1 MRDAE
6 ELWGGPRGNGENEGE
21 LRRWAGAEVLESW
34 GRYLGELEGT
44 AWSVSFRGVEKLTFV
59 ECLLRR
65 KEVLSQVFSTNV
77 IRFNNP
83 SNPIKYYFSFTDKRA
98 KTCFLGPQ
106 VLNL

>member
-1 MRDAE
+1 MLKSCGAGLEAMERMRANLGDGQVQKY
-6 ELWGGPRGNGENEGE
+6 WKVGDGIWEN
-21 LRRWAGAEVLESW
+21 W
-34 GRYLGELEGT
+34 EGT